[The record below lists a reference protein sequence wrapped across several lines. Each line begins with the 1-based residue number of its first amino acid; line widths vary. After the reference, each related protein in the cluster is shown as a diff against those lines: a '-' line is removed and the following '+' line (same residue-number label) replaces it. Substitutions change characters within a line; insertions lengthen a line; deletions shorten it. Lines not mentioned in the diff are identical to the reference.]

1 MSSHTNTKDRS
12 TFNSMINNL
21 TGKTS
26 ASPKFQFFFRS
37 DRILGFVDLALKPLL
52 QHKHSSMGSKVQQL
66 PQLVQHNKQ
75 YHRKVIH
82 ACTVACIWMFTLKD
96 FIPRLKSY
104 THLYRII
111 YTVPDRKVL
120 LSSSHLN
127 CHTLGFYLQTQDPAV
142 PAP

>member
-52 QHKHSSMGSKVQQL
+52 QHKHSSIGSKVQQL
-66 PQLVQHNKQ
+66 LN
-75 YHRKVIH
+75 
-82 ACTVACIWMFTLKD
+82 
-96 FIPRLKSY
+96 
-104 THLYRII
+104 LYNI
-111 YTVPDRKVL
+111 TNSTTEK
-120 LSSSHLN
+120 
-127 CHTLGFYLQTQDPAV
+127 
-142 PAP
+142 